1 MISVLNKRKFLTMT
15 ASKAL
20 VTKRV
25 TRCFLLLFSL
35 FFSLSSMAIG
45 PVITAISGPSSGSY
59 TNNDILEFVVSF
71 SQNVTY
77 TPPAGSGRAYLML
90 SLDSG
95 KAYAQYKHSNNN
107 KVIFSYTPSLND
119 FDFNGIDL
127 AGFYQFEVKNS
138 FGESSLLSLNNI
150 ANLSGMSGIVIE
162 HSNVAELPTANISS
176 TNILSTNNKQSF
188 SLRWGRISTLAI
200 TGGTPQLAIRINDSP
215 YMLDGVAS
223 TQGKINFSY
232 TANNNTDDVQ
242 VESFRLNNAIIT
254 GSTDSSED
262 SSNGKHLLS
271 VTNTN
276 FVNSAQTSQVRLVSD
291 NSSVILLDEMLMPH
305 VIAVD
310 VPIAADYTRGDTVDF
325 TVHFDQ
331 AVQAVDTAT
340 THLRIKLDN
349 ERTVLANYILPS
361 DNSAEDSSND
371 FAEDNTQWN
380 FSYTLTSDDLD
391 VDGIELVAL
400 ESASGYIDGTN
411 TYLFS
416 DWQALALTN
425 VGDLTGVTFN
435 LTHILQVSSIALPE
449 KASYVAGE
457 TVNFTLNFT
466 KNITLTGS
474 PLLYLTVGNRQVIA
488 QYVSGSGTSALV
500 FSYLL
505 IDDLADAKNISV
517 TSLLLNGATLV
528 ADNKPNTAII
538 AVKLPAQNTDVLT
551 PSQPNTVIVAEDSS
565 TKLTLLAD
573 FLADSLSDNTGIDNN
588 NNNNN
593 NNTDALV
600 IAIITPPTHGELV
613 INDDDTVT
621 YTPLSNYVGNDSFI
635 YRIDNNEGNVSNPIE
650 ATIRVTPVNDEP
662 IANTDTIAVTE
673 GQSVF
678 INALMNDTDIDNDKL
693 TLVSATADRGTV
705 TIENNQ
711 LNYQAIANYIG
722 STTISYTLS
731 DNMGGTAQASVNI
744 SLLVDPQLQEP
755 PVVVTPAPLN
765 IKATALYTRV
775 DLGIATATDRFG
787 NALPVLLADKPF
799 FKAGI
804 NFALWQAEDT
814 SGLTASATQQ
824 INIHPLISLSSNQ
837 TVVEGGQVTVTALL
851 NGDSPVYPLTIPY
864 TVSGSASQGLDHD
877 LSAGSIV
884 IESGRQGEI
893 HFTVLTD
900 EDNTES
906 NEEIIIT
913 LNADINTSLNLGSKT
928 SHKVLITAQ
937 NVAPTLTLTVL
948 QNTIQTLTATRADG
962 LVTVNLSVSD
972 ANVEDSHSID
982 WSTSDSVLVNLSTD
996 EPRFSFDPAS
1006 LADGLYRVRAQV
1018 IDSHGLTD
1026 IGLAT
1031 IKVIAA
1037 WPTLTTTDSD
1047 GDGIAD
1053 NKEGYRDQ
1061 DGDGIPDYQDTIAAD
1076 NVIPAKG
1083 DNQQQF
1089 LVEADSGVRL
1099 QLGSKA
1105 LLSDN
1110 AGIQIEVDDLIADNN
1125 AENIGGIFDFIA
1137 NGLPEPGQSYNIV
1150 LPQYSAIPDGAVLRK
1165 YIEGELSEAR
1175 WINFIEI
1182 ANTDVIRSAKGERG
1196 FCPPPGNSSTWTAG
1210 LTEGDWC
1217 IQITLRDGGPNDDD
1231 GVENG
1236 VIIDPLGMAVII
1248 SNNHAPEAIDDTVD
1262 ITKNSN
1268 HVIITVLDNDLDA
1281 DMDTLSLA
1289 SVNADL
1295 GVTEIH
1301 NGSILYTPPTD
1312 YIGSDHII
1320 YSISDGN
1327 GGSATATVTV
1337 LIADNNQLPLA
1348 LDDNASTNDITD
1360 IIIDVLANDTDADG
1374 DTLVIDSASTSQGS
1388 VQVIDNQLHYQPE
1401 LGHIGSVRIE
1411 YIISDG
1417 QGGLSGGVVR
1427 LDIIE
1432 SEQASEAKNSS
1443 GGTMAGIVL
1452 MLLLLIGIRI
1462 AARANRINVKI

>member
-1 MISVLNKRKFLTMT
+1 MISVLNKHKSLTVT
-15 ASKAL
+15 GCKAL
-20 VTKRV
+20 VTHRI
-25 TRCFLLLFSL
+25 TLCFLLFFPL
-35 FFSLSSMAIG
+35 FFSLPSMATG
-45 PVITAISGPSSGSY
+45 PVVTAISGPSSGSY
-59 TNNDILEFVVSF
+59 TNNDSLEFVVSF
-71 SQNVTY
+71 SQYVTY
-77 TPPAGSGRAYLML
+77 TPPADSASAYLIL

-95 KAYAQYKHSNNN
+95 RAYAQYKHSNNN
-107 KVIFSYTPSLND
+107 KVTFSYTPSLND

-150 ANLSGMSGIVIE
+150 ANLSGIVIE
-162 HSNVAELPTANISS
+162 HSNVAELPTANTSS
-176 TNILSTNNKQSF
+176 TTILSTNNKQSF

-254 GSTDSSED
+254 GYTDSSED
-262 SSNGKHLLS
+262 SNNGKHLLS

-276 FVNSAQTSQVRLVSD
+276 FINSTKTAQVRLVSD
-291 NSSVILLDEMLMPH
+291 NSSVTLLDETLTPH

-400 ESASGYIDGTN
+400 ESASGYINGTN

-435 LTHILQVSSIALPE
+435 LTHILQVSSITLPE

-457 TVNFTLNFT
+457 TINFTLNFT

-500 FSYLL
+500 FSYQL

-528 ADNKPNTAII
+528 ADDKPNTAII

-573 FLADSLSDNTGIDNN
+573 FLTDSLSDNTGI
-588 NNNNN
+588 N

-621 YTPLSNYVGNDSFI
+621 YSPLSNYVGNDSFI

-650 ATIRVTPVNDEP
+650 MAINVTPVNDEP
-662 IANTDTIAVTE
+662 IANTDTIEITE

-678 INALMNDTDIDNDKL
+678 INALVNDTDIDNDKL

-711 LNYQAIANYIG
+711 LKYQAMANYIG

-755 PVVVTPAPLN
+755 PVVVTPAPLSV
-765 IKATALYTRV
+765 KATALYTRV

-787 NALPVLLADKPF
+787 NALSVLLAGKPF

-804 NFALWQAEDT
+804 NFALWQTEDT
-814 SGLTASATQQ
+814 TGLTASATQQ
-824 INIHPLISLSSNQ
+824 INIHPLISLSSDQ
-837 TVVEGGQVTVTALL
+837 TVVEGSQVTVTVLL

-864 TVSGSASQGLDHD
+864 TVSGSASQGLDHN

-884 IESGRQGEI
+884 IESGRQSEI
-893 HFTVLTD
+893 RFTVLAD

-913 LNADINTSLNLGSKT
+913 LNAGVNADLNLGSKI
-928 SHKVLITAQ
+928 SHKILIAAQ
-937 NVAPTLTLTVL
+937 NVAPTLALTVL
-948 QNTIQTLTATRADG
+948 QNTIETLTASRADG

-972 ANVEDSHSID
+972 ANTDDSHSID
-982 WSTSDSVLVNLSTD
+982 WSTSDSVLVDLSID
-996 EPRFSFDPAS
+996 ELSFSFDPAS
-1006 LADGLYRVRAQV
+1006 LADGLYRIRAQV
-1018 IDSHGLTD
+1018 TDSHGLTD
-1026 IGLAT
+1026 IGLVA
-1031 IKVIAA
+1031 IKVIAV
-1037 WPTLTTTDSD
+1037 WPTLTTADSD
-1047 GDGIAD
+1047 GDGITD
-1053 NKEGYRDQ
+1053 NEEGYRDQ
-1061 DGDGIPDYQDTIAAD
+1061 DGDGIPDYQDAIAAN

-1083 DNQQQF
+1083 DDQQQF
-1089 LVEADSGVRL
+1089 LVEADPGVRL
-1099 QLGSKA
+1099 QLGNKA

-1165 YIEGELSEAR
+1165 YIEDELSEAR

-1196 FCPPPGNSSTWTAG
+1196 FCPPPGNNSIWTAG

-1248 SNNHAPEAIDDTVD
+1248 SNNHAPEAVDDSVD
-1262 ITKNSN
+1262 VTRNSN
-1268 HVIITVLDNDLDA
+1268 QSIITVLNNDLDA
-1281 DMDTLSLA
+1281 DMDTLSLTSA
-1289 SVNADL
+1289 NANL

-1301 NGSILYTPPTD
+1301 NGDILYTPPTD
-1312 YIGSDHII
+1312 YIGSDHVI

-1360 IIIDVLANDTDADG
+1360 IIIDVLTNDTDADG

-1388 VQVIDNQLHYQPE
+1388 VQVIDNQLLYQPE

-1411 YIISDG
+1411 YIIRDG

-1427 LDIIE
+1427 LDITE

-1443 GGTMAGIVL
+1443 GGTMAGIVI

-1462 AARANRINVKI
+1462 AARANRINVEI

>member
-1 MISVLNKRKFLTMT
+1 MISVLNKRKSLTVT
-15 ASKAL
+15 VCKAL
-20 VTKRV
+20 VTHRI
-25 TRCFLLLFSL
+25 TLWFLLFFPL
-35 FFSLSSMAIG
+35 FFSLPSMATG
-45 PVITAISGPSSGSY
+45 PVVTAISGPSSGSY
-59 TNNDILEFVVSF
+59 TNNDSLEFVVSF
-71 SQNVTY
+71 SQYVTY
-77 TPPAGSGRAYLML
+77 TPPADSASAYLIL

-95 KAYAQYKHSNNN
+95 RAYAQYKHSNNN
-107 KVIFSYTPSLND
+107 KVTFSYTPSLND

-150 ANLSGMSGIVIE
+150 ANLSGIVIE
-162 HSNVAELPTANISS
+162 HSNVAELPTANTSS
-176 TNILSTNNKQSF
+176 TTILSTNNKQSF

-254 GSTDSSED
+254 GYTDSSED
-262 SSNGKHLLS
+262 SNNGKHLLS

-276 FVNSAQTSQVRLVSD
+276 FINSAQTSQVRLVSD
-291 NSSVILLDEMLMPH
+291 NSSVTLLDETLIPH

-435 LTHILQVSSIALPE
+435 LTHILQVSSITLPE

-457 TVNFTLNFT
+457 TINFTLNFT

-500 FSYLL
+500 FSYQL

-528 ADNKPNTAII
+528 ADDKPNTAII

-573 FLADSLSDNTGIDNN
+573 FLTDSLSDNTGID
-588 NNNNN
+588 

-621 YTPLSNYVGNDSFI
+621 YSPLSNYVGNDSFI

-650 ATIRVTPVNDEP
+650 MAINVTPVNDKP
-662 IANTDTIAVTE
+662 IANTDTIEVTE

-678 INALMNDTDIDNDKL
+678 INALVNDTDIDNDKL

-722 STTISYTLS
+722 STTISYTLT

-744 SLLVDPQLQEP
+744 SLLVDSQLQEP

-765 IKATALYTRV
+765 IKATAFYSRV

-787 NALPVLLADKPF
+787 NALPVLLDGKPF

-804 NFALWQAEDT
+804 NFALWQTEDT
-814 SGLTASATQQ
+814 TGLTASATQQ
-824 INIHPLISLSSNQ
+824 INIHPLISLSSDQ
-837 TVVEGGQVTVTALL
+837 TVVEGSQVTVTVLL

-864 TVSGSASQGLDHD
+864 TVSGSASQGLDHN

-893 HFTVLTD
+893 HFTVLAD

-913 LNADINTSLNLGSKT
+913 LNAGVNADLNLGSKI
-928 SHKVLITAQ
+928 SHKILIAAQ
-937 NVAPTLTLTVL
+937 NVAPTLALTVL
-948 QNTIQTLTATRADG
+948 QNTIETLTASRADG

-972 ANVEDSHSID
+972 ANKDDSYSID
-982 WSTSDSVLVNLSTD
+982 WSTSDSVLVDLSID
-996 EPRFSFDPAS
+996 ELSFSFDPAS
-1006 LADGLYRVRAQV
+1006 LADGLYRIRVQV
-1018 IDSHGLTD
+1018 TDSHGLTD
-1026 IGLAT
+1026 IGLVA
-1031 IKVIAA
+1031 IKVIAV
-1037 WPTLTTTDSD
+1037 WPTLTTADSD
-1047 GDGIAD
+1047 GDGITD
-1053 NKEGYRDQ
+1053 NEEGYRDQ
-1061 DGDGIPDYQDTIAAD
+1061 DGDGIPDYQDAIAAN

-1083 DNQQQF
+1083 DDQQQF
-1089 LVEADSGVRL
+1089 LVEADPGVRL
-1099 QLGSKA
+1099 QLGNKA

-1165 YIEGELSEAR
+1165 YIEDELSEAR

-1196 FCPPPGNSSTWTAG
+1196 FCPPPGNNSTWTAG

-1236 VIIDPLGMAVII
+1236 VIIDPLGMAMII
-1248 SNNHAPEAIDDTVD
+1248 SNNHAPEAVDDSVD
-1262 ITKNSN
+1262 VTRNSN
-1268 HVIITVLDNDLDA
+1268 QLIITVLNNDLDA
-1281 DMDTLSLA
+1281 DMDTLSLTSA
-1289 SVNADL
+1289 NANL

-1301 NGSILYTPPTD
+1301 NGDILYTPPTD
-1312 YIGSDHII
+1312 YIGSDHVI

-1360 IIIDVLANDTDADG
+1360 IIIDVLTNDTDADG

-1427 LDIIE
+1427 LDITE

-1443 GGTMAGIVL
+1443 GGTMAGIVI

-1462 AARANRINVKI
+1462 AARANRINLKI